1 MVELIFWLS
10 VAGVGYA
17 YLGYPVGIALIAAV
31 ASRIVNVAPVRPSVS
46 LVVVAHNEASVIAR
60 KLENCL
66 ALTYPA
72 NLLEIVVAS
81 DGSTDS
87 TAELARC
94 FVSRG
99 VRVVEFDARRGKPAV
114 LNDIVPRCRG
124 EIVVLSDARQ
134 SYEADALAVLV
145 ESFADPQVGAVSGE
159 LHLVGDVGA
168 PAMGAGIGLYWRYEK
183 FIRRQESRLDSTVG
197 ATGAIYAI
205 RRELF
210 EPVPL
215 TTVVDDVLI
224 PLRIAR
230 RGYRVVFESRARA
243 FDRVAR
249 TPREEFA
256 RKVRTIA
263 GTLQL
268 FARERWLWNPRANRL
283 WVQTVSHKLL
293 RILVPLL
300 LGAMLASSAL
310 LIGSAMVYR
319 LTLLGQLLF
328 YTVAALGLSRRSLA
342 KRRWVSI
349 PYAFCLLNA
358 AALVG
363 IFRFM
368 TGSQGVTWQKA
379 SDAEYA

>member
-17 YLGYPVGIALIAAV
+17 YLGYPAGIALIAAV

-81 DGSTDS
+81 DGSTDG

-114 LNDIVPRCRG
+114 LNDTISRCRG

-134 SYEADALAVLV
+134 SYEAEALAALV

-168 PAMGAGIGLYWRYEK
+168 PAMEGG
-183 FIRRQESRLDSTVG
+183 
-197 ATGAIYAI
+197 
-205 RRELF
+205 
-210 EPVPL
+210 
-215 TTVVDDVLI
+215 
-224 PLRIAR
+224 
-230 RGYRVVFESRARA
+230 
-243 FDRVAR
+243 DR
-249 TPREEFA
+249 
-256 RKVRTIA
+256 
-263 GTLQL
+263 
-268 FARERWLWNPRANRL
+268 
-283 WVQTVSHKLL
+283 
-293 RILVPLL
+293 PLL
-300 LGAMLASSAL
+300 AL
-310 LIGSAMVYR
+310 REVHQAPGES
-319 LTLLGQLLF
+319 
-328 YTVAALGLSRRSLA
+328 
-342 KRRWVSI
+342 
-349 PYAFCLLNA
+349 P
-358 AALVG
+358 
-363 IFRFM
+363 
-368 TGSQGVTWQKA
+368 
-379 SDAEYA
+379 

>member
-1 MVELIFWLS
+1 M
-10 VAGVGYA
+10 
-17 YLGYPVGIALIAAV
+17 
-31 ASRIVNVAPVRPSVS
+31 
-46 LVVVAHNEASVIAR
+46 
-60 KLENCL
+60 
-66 ALTYPA
+66 
-72 NLLEIVVAS
+72 
-81 DGSTDS
+81 
-87 TAELARC
+87 
-94 FVSRG
+94 
-99 VRVVEFDARRGKPAV
+99 
-114 LNDIVPRCRG
+114 
-124 EIVVLSDARQ
+124 
-134 SYEADALAVLV
+134 
-145 ESFADPQVGAVSGE
+145 
-159 LHLVGDVGA
+159 
-168 PAMGAGIGLYWRYEK
+168 
-183 FIRRQESRLDSTVG
+183 G

-210 EPVPL
+210 EPIPL

-230 RGYRVVFESRARA
+230 RGYRVVFEPRARA

-249 TPREEFA
+249 TPRQEFA

-300 LGAMLASSAL
+300 LGAMLASSLL
-310 LIGSAMVYR
+310 LIGSALVYR
-319 LTLLGQLLF
+319 LALLGQLLF
-328 YTVAALGLSRRSLA
+328 YAVAALGFSRRSLA
-342 KRRWVSI
+342 TRRWVSI

-368 TGSQGVTWQKA
+368 TGSQVVTWQKA